1 MIPREGYPAEMERGE
16 LVRLVREVLGE
27 IKASQGS
34 GMMSVR
40 LGPTTRSLRIRF
52 MLEGRKCLADV
63 LVPLPAAVAEMVPD
77 MKRNPWGMVEAQVE
91 AFNTEP
97 SAPVVTLPTSDPE

>member
-1 MIPREGYPAEMERGE
+1 MIPREGYPATMNRGE
-16 LVRLVREVLGE
+16 LVHLVREVLGE

-52 MLEGRKCLADV
+52 VHEGRNWVADV
-63 LVPLPAAVAEMVPD
+63 LVPLPAAVAELVPD
-77 MKRNPWGMVEAQVE
+77 MKRNPWGQVE
-91 AFNTEP
+91 AVVEPCDTAP
-97 SAPVVTLPTSDPE
+97 SAPAVPVAPEVSG

>member
-1 MIPREGYPAEMERGE
+1 MIPREGYPATMNRGE
-16 LVRLVREVLGE
+16 LVRFVREVLGE

-52 MLEGRKCLADV
+52 MHEGRSCLADV

-77 MKRNPWGMVEAQVE
+77 MKRNPWGMVEALVDPFDT
-91 AFNTEP
+91 AP
-97 SAPVVTLPTSDPE
+97 SAPVIALPTSDPE